1 MALTRMNTFIESA
14 SDGRAVAGV
23 QIPLL
28 NEGHNTYMTG
38 KVRTV
43 LGDIDAA
50 ELGITMTH
58 EHCLVDLRNWFVEPT
73 EASRRANMDRP
84 IEMSML
90 GELRRRQM
98 STTRTNLI
106 LGDEQVAVEE
116 LGHFTGLGGGA
127 IVEASCVGIGRDPMA
142 LQRISRS
149 ARVNIV
155 MGTGF
160 YVEGAHP
167 DFVKDASIDE
177 LAKVMIDD
185 IEVGVGPFRIKA
197 GVIGEVGIS
206 GIKKGDGIRKSA
218 AITDEEEKSL
228 RASARAALATGVA
241 VSVHTDIRP
250 PRAAP
255 LAVDI
260 LADEGLPVDRMIIG
274 HLDQVHDLDY
284 TMSVAERGA
293 YVQYDAWGREY
304 YREEW
309 GYGLVMGHDLWRADF
324 VKELVDNGYGD
335 KLLFAQDVCFKT
347 DLRTYGGYGYG
358 HILKSIVPLL
368 ETKGV
373 APEAIRTILVDNP
386 ARVLAMTKPVA
397 A

>member
-1 MALTRMNTFIESA
+1 MN
-14 SDGRAVAGV
+14 
-23 QIPLL
+23 
-28 NEGHNTYMTG
+28 N

-43 LGDIDAA
+43 LGDIDST
-50 ELGITMTH
+50 ELGVTMTH

-73 EASRRANMDRP
+73 EASRRADIDRP

-98 STTRTNLI
+98 STTKTNL
-106 LGDEQVAVEE
+106 LLSDEKVAVDE
-116 LGHFTGLGGGA
+116 LEHYTGLGGGS
-127 IVEASCVGIGRDPMA
+127 IVDLSCIGIGRDPVA
-142 LQRISRS
+142 LQRISRKTGL
-149 ARVNIV
+149 NIV

-167 DFVKDASIDE
+167 DMVRNASIDD
-177 LAKVMIDD
+177 LAQIMIDD
-185 IEVGVGPFRIKA
+185 IEIGTGPYRVKA

-206 GIKKGDGIRKSA
+206 GVKKGDGTTKTS
-218 AITDEEEKSL
+218 AITPDEEKSL

-241 VSVHTDIRP
+241 VSVHTDVRP

-255 LAVDI
+255 IAIDI
-260 LADEGLPVDRMIIG
+260 LADEGLPVNRMIIG

-284 TMSVAERGA
+284 SMAVAERGA

-309 GYGLVMGHDLWRADF
+309 GYGIVMGQDIWRADF
-324 VKELVDNGYGD
+324 VKHLVDAGHGEQ
-335 KLLFAQDVCFKT
+335 LLFAQDVCFKS

-358 HILKSIVPLL
+358 HILKSIVPML
-368 ETKGV
+368 EAKGV
-373 APEAIRTILVDNP
+373 TPEAIRTILVDNP
-386 ARVLAMTKPVA
+386 ARALALTPQPKPIRTMLVGSPA
-397 A
+397 RERELSPTHKP

>member
-1 MALTRMNTFIESA
+1 
-14 SDGRAVAGV
+14 
-23 QIPLL
+23 
-28 NEGHNTYMTG
+28 MTP

-58 EHCLVDLRNWFVEPT
+58 EHCLVDLRNWFIEPT
-73 EASRRANMDRP
+73 EASRRADMDKP

-98 STTRTNLI
+98 STTRTNL
-106 LGDEQVAVEE
+106 LLSDEKVAIDE
-116 LGHFTGLGGGA
+116 LNHYVGLGGGS
-127 IVEASCVGIGRDPMA
+127 IVDASCIGIGRDPVA

-149 ARVNIV
+149 TGLNIV

-167 DFVKDASIDE
+167 DLVKTSSIDE
-177 LAKVMIDD
+177 LAQIMISD
-185 IEVGVGPFRIKA
+185 IETGFGPHRVKA

-206 GIKKGDGIRKSA
+206 GIEKGNGTRKTS
-218 AITDEEEKSL
+218 AITPDEEKSL

-241 VSVHTDIRP
+241 VSVHTDVRP

-255 LAVDI
+255 IAVDI
-260 LADEGLPVDRMIIG
+260 LEDEGLPVNRMIIG

-284 TMSVAERGA
+284 TMSVAKRGA
-293 YVQYDAWGREY
+293 FIQYDAWGREY

-309 GYGLVMGHDLWRADF
+309 GYGIVMGQDIWRAEF
-324 VKELVDNGYGD
+324 VKELVDAGYG
-335 KLLFAQDVCFKT
+335 KQLLFAQDVCFKT
-347 DLRTYGGYGYG
+347 DLRTYGGYGYA
-358 HILKSIVPLL
+358 HILKSVVPLL
-368 ETKGV
+368 EAKGV
-373 APEAIRTILVDNP
+373 SPEAIATILTENP
-386 ARVLAMTKPVA
+386 ARALALTPSPSA
-397 A
+397 N